1 MDPNRVTTGELIAGA
16 SGLLL
21 FVFMFLPW
29 YGGEATVSL
38 PGGGDISASV
48 SDNVNAW
55 EAFPFIDLILFLA
68 AVIAVAMAIAR
79 AVGAMPADL
88 PAPAGLIAAV
98 AGTVAVILILYR
110 LIDTPGVEVS
120 GPSVDFDISPKIG
133 IFLSLIAAAGITFGG
148 YTAMNERAEEPH
160 GGRPAA

>member
-1 MDPNRVTTGELIAGA
+1 MDPNRVSTGELIAGA

-21 FVFMFLPW
+21 FGFMFLPW

-48 SDNVNAW
+48 SGNVNAW
-55 EAFPFIDLILFLA
+55 EAFSFIDLILFLA
-68 AVIAVAMAIAR
+68 AVVAVAMAIAR
-79 AVGAMPADL
+79 ALGAMPADL

-120 GPSVDFDISPKIG
+120 GPSVDFDISRKIG

-148 YTAMNERAEEPH
+148 YTAMNERADEQH
-160 GGRPAA
+160 RGRPAA

>member
-1 MDPNRVTTGELIAGA
+1 MDPTRASSGELIAGV

-21 FVFMFLPW
+21 FVFMFRPW
-29 YGGEATVSL
+29 YGGQATVSL
-38 PGGGDISASV
+38 PGGGNISASV

-55 EAFPFIDLILFLA
+55 EAFSFIDWILFVA

-79 AVGAMPADL
+79 AVGAMPAD
-88 PAPAGLIAAV
+88 PPVPAGLIVAIAGAV
-98 AGTVAVILILYR
+98 SAILILYR

-120 GPSVDFDISPKIG
+120 GSSVDFDISRKIG

-148 YTAMNERAEEPH
+148 YTAMNKRADEA
-160 GGRPAA
+160 PAGHASG

>member
-1 MDPNRVTTGELIAGA
+1 MDPTRASRGELIAGV

-48 SDNVNAW
+48 SDNAW
-55 EAFPFIDLILFLA
+55 EAFSFIDLIFFVA

-88 PAPAGLIAAV
+88 PAPAGLIAAI

-148 YTAMNERAEEPH
+148 YTAMNEGADEA
-160 GGRPAA
+160 PAARAPG

>member
-1 MDPNRVTTGELIAGA
+1 MDPTRASRGELIAGV

-55 EAFPFIDLILFLA
+55 EAFSFIDLILFVA

-88 PAPAGLIAAV
+88 PAPAGLIAAI
-98 AGTVAVILILYR
+98 AGTVSVILILYR

-148 YTAMNERAEEPH
+148 YTAMNEGADEA
-160 GGRPAA
+160 PAARVPG